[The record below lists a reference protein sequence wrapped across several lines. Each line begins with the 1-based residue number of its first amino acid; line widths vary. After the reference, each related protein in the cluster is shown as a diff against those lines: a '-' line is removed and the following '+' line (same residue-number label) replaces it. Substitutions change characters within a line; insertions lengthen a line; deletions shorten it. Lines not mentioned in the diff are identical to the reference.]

1 MRAACLI
8 ASASRASPW
17 LEAAGGFGTGVFAAP
32 VEASGVKAA
41 GRTVGVEAAGGRQEA
56 PQRSVIIKKKR
67 SPRLSAC
74 RFVVIYPRLI
84 IG

>member
-1 MRAACLI
+1 
-8 ASASRASPW
+8 
-17 LEAAGGFGTGVFAAP
+17 LEAAGVSGTGVSGTGVSAAP

-56 PQRSVIIKKKR
+56 PQRSVIIKNKR

-74 RFVVIYPRLI
+74 RFVVIYPRLV